1 MAPCPALPVNV
12 LFNIN
17 IKFQILLPFQLS
29 FPFIYKYANVL
40 FILIELLIHQLK

>member
-40 FILIELLIHQLK
+40 LILIELLIHQLK